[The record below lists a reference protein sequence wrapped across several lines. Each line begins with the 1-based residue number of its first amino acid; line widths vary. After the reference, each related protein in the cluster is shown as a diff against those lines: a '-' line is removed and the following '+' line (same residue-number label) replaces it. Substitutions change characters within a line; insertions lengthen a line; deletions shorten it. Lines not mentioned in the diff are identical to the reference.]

1 MYDVVRATLPRMNLD
16 EAFESKDEIAHAIKT
31 SLAASMGDY
40 GFSIL
45 NALVTVRRKRRR
57 WWPRLAACF
66 GT

>member
-1 MYDVVRATLPRMNLD
+1 MNLD

-45 NALVTVRRKRRR
+45 SALVTVRQRRR
-57 WWPRLAACF
+57 PRLVACF
-66 GT
+66 GI

>member
-31 SLAASMGDY
+31 SLSASMGDY

-45 NALVTVRRKRRR
+45 NALVTVRRVAGFGDALLAES
-57 WWPRLAACF
+57 RL
-66 GT
+66 